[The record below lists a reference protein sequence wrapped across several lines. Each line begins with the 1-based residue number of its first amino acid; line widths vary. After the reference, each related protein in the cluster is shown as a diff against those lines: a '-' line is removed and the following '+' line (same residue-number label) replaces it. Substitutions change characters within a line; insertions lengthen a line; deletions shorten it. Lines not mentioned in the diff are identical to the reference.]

1 MPDKTMNKTRAEVIA
16 LRGLR
21 LPKVTLQSIEDSGI
35 RCIPELSIELQRSSR
50 RYVIRSQESGGAIAD
65 FGIYSGYVNADGT
78 PLTWLQRLDSLGVN
92 GVHAR
97 AVSQTLARI
106 QIVRVRHTYDLL
118 ISHHVL
124 AFKDHR
130 VRPYLENSI
139 LFLGRQGTLELDL
152 WGKDKALCGTILP
165 VFYDRSGEI
174 VEIPASFVDAVRRV
188 VAGAN
193 CCGCDHVHLLEP
205 PEANALATSGDGL
218 QEGAG
223 ALTTGL
229 TE

>member
-1 MPDKTMNKTRAEVIA
+1 MPEKPMYRTRAEVIA

-21 LPKVTLQSIEDSGI
+21 LPKLTLQLIRDSGI

-50 RYVIRSQESGGAIAD
+50 RYVIRCQESGGAIAD
-65 FGIYSGYVNADGT
+65 FGAYIGYVNGDGT

-97 AVSQTLARI
+97 AVSQRLARV
-106 QIVRVRHTYDLL
+106 QILRVRHTYDLL
-118 ISHHVL
+118 ISHHIL
-124 AFKDHR
+124 AFKDQK

-152 WGKDKALCGTILP
+152 WGKDKALCGSIVP
-165 VFYDRSGEI
+165 VFYDRSGEVI
-174 VEIPASFVDAVRRV
+174 EIPMAFESAVRRV

-193 CCGCDHVHLLEP
+193 CCGCDHVHILEP
-205 PEANALATSGDGL
+205 PQASGLATL
-218 QEGAG
+218 EYEPQKETGAS
-223 ALTTGL
+223 APN
-229 TE
+229 